1 MSRFAKGRPKVL
13 RAGQIGLILELE
25 CICDENAAYAF
36 TDDTAGILLFYGKVC
51 ALEQKRALPQWKSI
65 KESSC
70 GHDFPLCDSR
80 RLNFLLEN

>member
-51 ALEQKRALPQWKSI
+51 ALEQKTGAPSAEIDKGKFVRTRFS
-65 KESSC
+65 
-70 GHDFPLCDSR
+70 FM
-80 RLNFLLEN
+80 

>member
-51 ALEQKRALPQWKSI
+51 ALEQKTGAPSAEIDKGKFVRTRFSFMR
-65 KESSC
+65 
-70 GHDFPLCDSR
+70 FPPAEL
-80 RLNFLLEN
+80 FT